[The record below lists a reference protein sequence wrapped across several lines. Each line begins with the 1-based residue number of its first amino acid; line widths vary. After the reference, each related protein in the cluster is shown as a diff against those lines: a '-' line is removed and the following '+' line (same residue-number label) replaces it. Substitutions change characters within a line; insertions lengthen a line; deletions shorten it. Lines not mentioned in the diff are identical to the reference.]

1 MVRTYGRSFGR
12 CTVKWLQNFLGWVRF
27 TDPWC
32 CAGGRESSTIIKVN
46 YLIHWMEWK
55 QVDIAIL
62 HRKLGYL
69 SNLDLCCVTREC
81 LLFFSLKLAGER
93 LKHCFKC
100 VSDTSVLGTFML
112 TLPLCVPC
120 MLSCEVPFTDFL
132 YMYTWLLAYYG
143 GCNLD
148 NKQLT
153 IKKLQTYNFCSLDR
167 LENIPNGSCSI
178 WFLYSHL
185 QE

>member
-112 TLPLCVPC
+112 TLPLYVPC
-120 MLSCEVPFTDFL
+120 MLSCEVPFTDSYRCIHDCL
-132 YMYTWLLAYYG
+132 RTMVVV
-143 GCNLD
+143 
-148 NKQLT
+148 
-153 IKKLQTYNFCSLDR
+153 IS
-167 LENIPNGSCSI
+167 
-178 WFLYSHL
+178 
-185 QE
+185 